1 MELDVSS
8 IHEKLA
14 EGEFEAA
21 DWKQLATCL
30 GMKPGSIRTLSA
42 TYEGNLAHS
51 HALALVDVLDRWIR
65 FEREASWS
73 VLADAMYKIGFP
85 KIAKKLRDLCQH
97 EKNQL

>member
-65 FEREASWS
+65 FQKKPSWDD
-73 VLADAMYKIGFP
+73 LADAMDKIGFP
-85 KIAKKLRDLCQH
+85 KVAQGLR
-97 EKNQL
+97 KPVPT